1 MEFRILG
8 PLEIVG
14 EQGPVTLHRGKEQA
28 LLTFMLLH
36 PNEVLASDRLIDELW
51 DGRPPATAPKILQNA
66 VSQLRRGLGD
76 GRVETRAP
84 GYVFHLAPDE
94 LDLHRFERLARE
106 GRHEDALALWRG
118 TPLLELREER
128 FADDARRRF
137 EDQRLAVVEDRIDAD
152 LAAGKH
158 GQLVPELEQL
168 VVEHPLRER
177 MHGQLM
183 RALYASGRQGD
194 ALEAYRRARR
204 TLSEELGLEPGP
216 QLQALERRILQQDPA
231 LAATAPSTPASRKPG
246 RSPRRR
252 ALLLALVL
260 AGVAAASAYA
270 LTRDG
275 GHGLVAAPNSVVK
288 IDAKTNRI
296 VSVVAAGRR
305 PAAIATV
312 GRDLWVANSLDDT
325 LTHVDLGSGETRT
338 LGGFEYPTSLAAEG
352 KRVWVGNNSR
362 GVLVAIDSA
371 SGTVSDRLQI
381 RDAAAATFLAYG
393 ADSIWISEE
402 EAGIHRV
409 SLSTRAVTTPV
420 PDAPVHELAFGD
432 GAVWFA
438 VAGQREIRRIDPN
451 DTTSRRIAIGGLAS
465 GIAVGFGAV
474 WVASAP
480 SDTVW
485 KVDPAIGVV
494 SDVVHVGRSPEGVA
508 VAAGSV
514 WVANNR
520 AGTVSRIDPETNEV
534 VATVR
539 TGYFPL
545 AVADAGDGVW
555 VTVAA
560 APEPSS

>member
-14 EQGPVTLHRGKEQA
+14 EHGPVTLHRGKEQA
-28 LLTFMLLH
+28 LLAFMLLH
-36 PNEVLASDRLIDELW
+36 ANELLPSERLIEELW
-51 DGRPPATAPKILQNA
+51 DERPPATAAKILQNA
-66 VSQLRRGLGD
+66 VSQLRRALGD
-76 GRVETRAP
+76 GRLETRTP
-84 GYVFHLAPDE
+84 GYVFNLEPGE
-94 LDLHRFERLARE
+94 LDLDRFERLARE
-106 GRHEDALALWRG
+106 GRNAEALQLWRG
-118 TPLLELREER
+118 PPLLELREER
-128 FADDARRRF
+128 FADDARRRL
-137 EDQRLAVVEDRIDAD
+137 EAQRLAVVENRFDQD
-152 LAAGKH
+152 LAAGRH
-158 GQLVPELEQL
+158 AELVPELEQL
-168 VVEHPLRER
+168 VSDHPLRER
-177 MHGQLM
+177 LYGQLM
-183 RALYASGRQGD
+183 RALYASGRQAD

-204 TLSEELGLEPGP
+204 MLSEELGLEPGP
-216 QLQALERRILQQDPA
+216 ELQALERKILEQDPS
-231 LAATAPSTPASRKPG
+231 LATSAPSEPASRRPG
-246 RSPRRR
+246 HSPRRR

-260 AGVAAASAYA
+260 AAGVAVSAYA
-270 LTRDG
+270 LTRDSG
-275 GHGLVAAPNSVVK
+275 QGLAAAPNSVVK

-305 PAAIATV
+305 PAAVTAV

-338 LGGFEYPTSLAAEG
+338 RGGFEYPTSLVAEG
-352 KRVWVGNNSR
+352 NRVWVGNNSR

-371 SGTVSDRLQI
+371 SGTVSERLQI
-381 RDAAAATFLAYG
+381 RAAAAATFLAYG

-402 EAGIHRV
+402 EVAIHRV
-409 SLSTRAVTTPV
+409 SLPTLAVTTPV
-420 PDAPVHELAFGD
+420 ADATAHELAFGD

-438 VAGQREIRRIDPN
+438 VAGQREIERVDPSN
-451 DTTSRRIAIGGLAS
+451 ATTKRIAVGGLAS
-465 GIAVGFGAV
+465 GIAVGLGAV

-480 SDTVW
+480 SDAVW

-520 AGTVSRIDPETNEV
+520 AGTVSRINPQTNEV

-545 AVADAGDGVW
+545 AVADAGNGVW
-555 VTVAA
+555 VTITA
-560 APEPSS
+560 APEP

>member
-8 PLEIVG
+8 PLEIAG
-14 EQGPVTLHRGKEQA
+14 EHGPITLHRGKEQA
-28 LLTFMLLH
+28 LLAFMLLNA
-36 PNEVLASDRLIDELW
+36 NELLSTERLIDELW
-51 DGRPPATAPKILQNA
+51 DERPPATAPKILQNA
-66 VSQLRRGLGD
+66 VSQLRRALGD
-76 GRVETRAP
+76 GRLETRAP
-84 GYVFHLAPDE
+84 GYVFHLEPDE
-94 LDLHRFERLARE
+94 LDLDRFERLARE
-106 GRHEDALALWRG
+106 GRNAEALELWRG

-137 EDQRLAVVEDRIDAD
+137 EDRRLAVVEDRIDDD
-152 LAAGKH
+152 LAVGRHAE
-158 GQLVPELEQL
+158 LVPELDQL
-168 VVEHPLRER
+168 VSDHPLRER
-177 MHGQLM
+177 LYGQLM

-194 ALEAYRRARR
+194 ALETYGRARR

-216 QLQALERRILQQDPA
+216 KLQALQRQILEQDPT
-231 LAATAPSTPASRKPG
+231 LVTSAPSGPASHRPG
-246 RSPRRR
+246 RSHRPR

-260 AGVAAASAYA
+260 AGGAAVSAYA
-270 LTRDG
+270 LTRDNG
-275 GHGLVAAPNSVVK
+275 QGLGVVPNSVVK

-305 PAAIATV
+305 PAAVVTT

-325 LTHVDLGSGETRT
+325 LTHVDLESGETRT
-338 LGGFEYPTSLAAEG
+338 RGGFEYPTSLAAEG
-352 KRVWVGNNSR
+352 KRVWVGNNAR
-362 GVLVAIDSA
+362 GVLVAVDSA
-371 SGTVSDRLQI
+371 SGIVSDRLQI
-381 RDAAAATFLAYG
+381 RGAAAATFLAYG

-402 EAGIHRV
+402 ETAIHRV
-409 SLSTRAVTTPV
+409 SLPTRAVTTPV
-420 PDAPVHELAFGD
+420 PDASAHQLAFGD

-438 VAGQREIRRIDPN
+438 VAGEREIERVDPSTMTTKRIGV
-451 DTTSRRIAIGGLAS
+451 GGLAS
-465 GIAVGFGAV
+465 GIAVGLSAV

-480 SDTVW
+480 SDAVW
-485 KVDPAIGVV
+485 KVDSSIGVV

-520 AGTVSRIDPETNEV
+520 AGTVSRIDPQTNEV

-545 AVADAGDGVW
+545 AVADAGNGVW

-560 APEPSS
+560 APEP